1 VSGLPVLSRGDRLIA
16 ERIAALGGQRDP
28 GVELAVATV
37 LAELRRGSV
46 CLPVDAPP
54 PELSAGDPWPDPD
67 AWHAAL
73 AGSPLVS
80 VGPGRPADRPL
91 RLVARRLY
99 LERFWQD
106 EELIRRGVALAG
118 PAGPPAPADAAI
130 AAMFADEV
138 RPDGTVVRADPQQ
151 RAAAAMAVRNRVTL
165 VAGGP
170 GTGKTWTVARVLAVL
185 AMLAGGAGLR
195 VAVAAP
201 TGKAA
206 TRLQQ
211 AIANERPA
219 GAPDVL
225 DAVLP
230 STIHRLLGRRPGT
243 RETFRYHR
251 DRPLPYDVVIVD
263 EMSMVSLPLMAR
275 LVEAVGTATKLIL
288 VGDPHQLASVEAG
301 AVFGDL
307 VRTAAEGVGKVT
319 LTTNHRFT
327 GTVRDFAAAILQA
340 RADDAVDLL
349 PAGGNLAFVASADG
363 RAAHPLVRT
372 DAVAQAA
379 AVQAACEAGDPA
391 VALAALD
398 SFRVLCAHRDGPHGV
413 ARWTQRI
420 AEWTG
425 RSGDADWYVGRPVL
439 VTRNNYDAGVFNGET
454 GVTVERDGLLR
465 VAIDQGSA
473 LPEFAT
479 SRLTDVETL
488 HAMTVHKAQ
497 GSQYDH
503 VTFILPPVGS
513 PLLTRELLYTAATRA
528 RRGVRIVGTA
538 EAVRAAVLRPVRRAS
553 GLGV

>member
-1 VSGLPVLSRGDRLIA
+1 
-16 ERIAALGGQRDP
+16 
-28 GVELAVATV
+28 
-37 LAELRRGSV
+37 
-46 CLPVDAPP
+46 
-54 PELSAGDPWPDPD
+54 
-67 AWHAAL
+67 
-73 AGSPLVS
+73 
-80 VGPGRPADRPL
+80 
-91 RLVARRLY
+91 
-99 LERFWQD
+99 
-106 EELIRRGVALAG
+106 
-118 PAGPPAPADAAI
+118 
-130 AAMFADEV
+130 
-138 RPDGTVVRADPQQ
+138 
-151 RAAAAMAVRNRVTL
+151 
-165 VAGGP
+165 
-170 GTGKTWTVARVLAVL
+170 
-185 AMLAGGAGLR
+185 
-195 VAVAAP
+195 
-201 TGKAA
+201 
-206 TRLQQ
+206 
-211 AIANERPA
+211 
-219 GAPDVL
+219 
-225 DAVLP
+225 
-230 STIHRLLGRRPGT
+230 
-243 RETFRYHR
+243 
-251 DRPLPYDVVIVD
+251 
-263 EMSMVSLPLMAR
+263 
-275 LVEAVGTATKLIL
+275 
-288 VGDPHQLASVEAG
+288 VEAG